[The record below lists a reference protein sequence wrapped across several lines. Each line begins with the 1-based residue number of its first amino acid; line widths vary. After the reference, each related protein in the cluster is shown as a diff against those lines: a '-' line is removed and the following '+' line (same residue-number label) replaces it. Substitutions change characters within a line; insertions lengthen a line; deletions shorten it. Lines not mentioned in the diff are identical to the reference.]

1 MNSTQL
7 IIQNAITQLCLL
19 IKSSSLANTE
29 KTTVVERVHAIDV
42 VLLERLCQKSSRP
55 LTTTNLS
62 YIICF
67 LAGLST
73 HTVAAIFKIEP
84 GTVYTVRYRLHAYF
98 TTDAVLPF

>member
-19 IKSSSLANTE
+19 IKSSSLANAE

-55 LTTTNLS
+55 LTTTTL
-62 YIICF
+62 
-67 LAGLST
+67 
-73 HTVAAIFKIEP
+73 
-84 GTVYTVRYRLHAYF
+84 
-98 TTDAVLPF
+98 